1 MGKPKLLVVEDDPGL
16 QKQLQWRFDDYEVL
30 LAGDRT
36 AGLAQL
42 RRHAPAVVTLDLGL
56 PPDPDGASEG
66 LAALQQMLAIA
77 ADTRIIILSGNQD
90 RVHAL
95 KAIALGACDFHQKP
109 FDADLLALVLAR
121 AFYLHAMQQENRRM
135 LQTERDS
142 PLAGIISRDAGMLK
156 LCRSVE
162 KVAPSMAS
170 VMLLGE
176 SGSGKELVARALHV
190 LGGRSAQRFVAINC
204 AAIPEAL
211 LESEL
216 FGHEKGAFTG
226 AVRQTPGK
234 IELAQGGTLFLD
246 EIGDMP
252 LVLQA
257 KLLRFLQQRVIE
269 RVGGREEIAVDVRI
283 VCATHQ
289 DVKALAASG
298 RFRDDL
304 YYRLGEIVLRIPPL
318 RERSGD
324 SLLLAHHFRHRYCAS
339 EGRSQLHFSAEALQ
353 QIEAHDWPGNVREV
367 ENCIRR
373 AVIMCDGA
381 QIAAADLGL
390 PGGAEAQAGPD
401 YSLRQAR
408 EAAEYGAMVRAL
420 ARSDGNI
427 ARAATL
433 LGVSRPTLYDL
444 MRHHGVK

>member
-1 MGKPKLLVVEDDPGL
+1 M
-16 QKQLQWRFDDYEVL
+16 
-30 LAGDRT
+30 
-36 AGLAQL
+36 
-42 RRHAPAVVTLDLGL
+42 
-56 PPDPDGASEG
+56 
-66 LAALQQMLAIA
+66 
-77 ADTRIIILSGNQD
+77 
-90 RVHAL
+90 
-95 KAIALGACDFHQKP
+95 
-109 FDADLLALVLAR
+109 
-121 AFYLHAMQQENRRM
+121 
-135 LQTERDS
+135 
-142 PLAGIISRDAGMLK
+142 
-156 LCRSVE
+156 
-162 KVAPSMAS
+162 
-170 VMLLGE
+170 
-176 SGSGKELVARALHV
+176 
-190 LGGRSAQRFVAINC
+190 
-204 AAIPEAL
+204 
-211 LESEL
+211 
-216 FGHEKGAFTG
+216 
-226 AVRQTPGK
+226 
-234 IELAQGGTLFLD
+234 
-246 EIGDMP
+246 
-252 LVLQA
+252 
-257 KLLRFLQQRVIE
+257 
-269 RVGGREEIAVDVRI
+269 RI